1 MRNSAG
7 VNDLAHDHAIK
18 PLDELAQELLLA
30 LDHPALRPFHAAWPA
45 APAARAMPSST
56 TGGVPPLPTDPRV
69 IPSALPVLDWLPGIA
84 AGRHDFAAP
93 LIGAVCRAAPSL
105 RWCQS
110 YSQAQVDSKQ
120 IDAGFLRNYG
130 YTEII
135 GLTASRKCRRL
146 SCGFLLLAPHTHYPP
161 HRHEAEEIY
170 VPLSGTARWLQGDG
184 VWREQP
190 PGTVIHHRSSEL
202 HAMRTADGPLLAL
215 YVWRSADLRQTAR
228 LVTA

>member
-1 MRNSAG
+1 MRNPAG

-18 PLDELAQELLLA
+18 PLDELAQELLFA
-30 LDHPALRPFHAAWPA
+30 LDHPALRRFRAAWPA
-45 APAARAMPSST
+45 APAARATPSSMA
-56 TGGVPPLPTDPRV
+56 GAVPPPSDARV
-69 IPSALPVLDWLPGIA
+69 TPAALPVLDWLPGIA

-93 LIGAVCRAAPSL
+93 LIGAVCRAAPAL
-105 RWCQS
+105 GWRQS
-110 YSQAQVDSKQ
+110 YSQAQVDAKQ

-135 GLTASRKCRRL
+135 GPTASRECRRL
-146 SCGFLLLAPHTHYPP
+146 SCGFLLLGPHTHYPP

-170 VPLSGTARWLQGDG
+170 VPLSGAARWLQGDG
-184 VWREQP
+184 IWREHP
-190 PGTVIHHRSSEL
+190 PGTIIHHESSEL
-202 HAMRTADGPLLAL
+202 HAMRTTASPLLAL